1 MEQPEPHGENQAAR
15 LPGLRPQHTPLQ
27 QRGLDSLREAGEDT
41 QQFLPKMPASHPP
54 YPLAGQ
60 GHRRGSAAA
69 IGHDKHDEY
78 PARETLA
85 LARSCPQD
93 GSWTHSKGPLVRSAG
108 SGYTAAWAPP
118 PPLQRRVQ
126 EGPKTVPDRR
136 SLLGEAR

>member
-1 MEQPEPHGENQAAR
+1 
-15 LPGLRPQHTPLQ
+15 
-27 QRGLDSLREAGEDT
+27 
-41 QQFLPKMPASHPP
+41 MPASHPP

-69 IGHDKHDEY
+69 SGYDKHEY

-85 LARSCPQD
+85 LAWSCPQD
-93 GSWTHSKGPLVRSAG
+93 GSWTHSTGPIVRSAG
-108 SGYTAAWAPP
+108 SGYTADWAPP

-126 EGPKTVPDRR
+126 EVPKRVPDRR